1 MKIPGQEVPDAEK
14 ALLEKTVK
22 LKELLAEAN
31 KLVKDLN
38 KVATKHK
45 VEFAL
50 GWDNSLN
57 SKKLDTAG
65 NKVVTNLKKLVDYM
79 GWSSSSI
86 GC

>member
-1 MKIPGQEVPDAEK
+1 MPTVDVEK

-38 KVATKHK
+38 KVAAKHK

>member
-1 MKIPGQEVPDAEK
+1 MKIPDVEK
-14 ALLEKTVK
+14 TLLEKTVK

-38 KVATKHK
+38 KVAAKHK
-45 VEFAL
+45 VEFTL
-50 GWDNSLN
+50 GWYNSLD

-65 NKVVTNLKKLVDYM
+65 NKVVTNLRKLVDYM
-79 GWSSSSI
+79 GWNSSSI

>member
-1 MKIPGQEVPDAEK
+1 MKIPDVEK
-14 ALLEKTVK
+14 TLLEKTVK
-22 LKELLAEAN
+22 LEELLAEAN

-38 KVATKHK
+38 KVAAKHK

-65 NKVVTNLKKLVDYM
+65 NRVVTNFRKLVDSV
-79 GWSSSSI
+79 GWNSSSI